1 MELEKFRERFG
12 TDKQCREYIGKLRWK
27 DGFLCPIC
35 FGREAWVTGKVEYKC
50 KNESCKH
57 HKVSVTSGTIF
68 DGSHI
73 PLPKWF
79 EMIWYLCENGFRC
92 SAAELQEKF
101 CLGSNRTAQR
111 VKRELS
117 EVANKIYFMP
127 TKHKLKGTVE
137 VSAPEITVRKR
148 RIHLIV
154 AAEIQGKRVGNIRA
168 KYFDERE
175 NLTNQV
181 VFFLQEFVD
190 TGSTLICKLLF
201 ASNPLFKGDE
211 AIYKKEIKQDTYN
224 FPYTKK
230 AASALESWLPDN
242 FGFYK
247 PDNYII
253 MLNHYIMRY
262 CSYLENCGNPIP
274 FDSFMKIA
282 VQTKTPVRLKK
293 DEEKEK
299 ARRQESA
306 GE

>member
-27 DGFLCPIC
+27 DGFLCPDC
-35 FGREAWVTGKVEYKC
+35 SNREAWITEKVEYKC
-50 KNESCKH
+50 QKCGHKH
-57 HKVSVTSGTIF
+57 SVTAGTIF
-68 DGSHI
+68 EDSHI

-79 EMIWYLCENGFRC
+79 EMIWYLCKNGFQC
-92 SAAELQEKF
+92 SATELQEKF

-211 AIYKKEIKQDTYN
+211 AIYKRQIKRKNYD
-224 FPYTKK
+224 FPYTKEV
-230 AASALESWLPDN
+230 AHALESWLN
-242 FGFYK
+242 K
-247 PDNYII
+247 NYVPHK
-253 MLNHYIMRY
+253 LNRCIVRY

-274 FDSFMKIA
+274 FESLLKIA
-282 VQTKTPVRLKK
+282 IQTKTPARLRK
-293 DEEKEK
+293 EKEK

-306 GE
+306 GK